1 MVRPCCRLLPA
12 ICYAMAKSG
21 VPELSSPSDQKIA
34 RIALIGAL
42 VAALGLAGC
51 GRKGGLDPP
60 PAAAVADPAV
70 VAQPGLGPSP
80 EVAPD
85 GRAVA
90 PAQGPQRRTPIDFL
104 LN

>member
-1 MVRPCCRLLPA
+1 M
-12 ICYAMAKSG
+12 
-21 VPELSSPSDQKIA
+21 SPSSCQTLT
-34 RIALIGAL
+34 RIAVIGAL

-70 VAQPGLGPSP
+70 AAQPGLGP

-85 GRAVA
+85 GRAQA

>member
-1 MVRPCCRLLPA
+1 M
-12 ICYAMAKSG
+12 
-21 VPELSSPSDQKIA
+21 SSPSCQTLT
-34 RIALIGAL
+34 RIAVIGAL

-80 EVAPD
+80 EVVPD
-85 GRAVA
+85 GRALA